1 MDRTTINLLTQAADI
16 TRLTAAIAQNANY
29 KDQCREIA
37 EQHTQ
42 DAAAAMAQTVRVL
55 NAIIQK
61 QCDILR

>member
-1 MDRTTINLLTQAADI
+1 MERTTINLLTQAADI
-16 TRLTAAIAQNANY
+16 TRLTAAIVQNANY

-42 DAAAAMAQTVRVL
+42 DAVAAMNQTIRVL

-61 QCDILR
+61 QCDTLR

>member
-16 TRLTAAIAQNANY
+16 TRLIAAIVQNANY

-42 DAAAAMAQTVRVL
+42 DAASAMTQTIRVL

-61 QCDILR
+61 QCDTLR

>member
-1 MDRTTINLLTQAADI
+1 MERTTINLLTQAADI
-16 TRLTAAIAQNANY
+16 TRLTAAIVQNANY

-42 DAAAAMAQTVRVL
+42 DAPAATNQTIRVL

-61 QCDILR
+61 QCDTLR